1 MVDSSPIQR
10 TWSDLTLDEFFDIA
24 ALRTEIFFLE
34 QRIDEPELDAR
45 DREPTTEHWWIADDR
60 GPATYLRVV
69 VDDAPQPGNR
79 DARTLIGRVVTRADR
94 RGEGLARRLL
104 AHVVERHGRQPLAL
118 HAQVYAQPL
127 YAAVGFAAYGDEYL
141 EAGIP
146 HIGMYRAATPPA
158 ENGQAASVG

>member
-1 MVDSSPIQR
+1 VVDSSPQCR
-10 TWSDLTLDEFFDIA
+10 TWADLSLDEFFDIA
-24 ALRTEIFFLE
+24 ALRTEVFFLE
-34 QRIDEPELDAR
+34 QRIDEPELVAR

-69 VDDAPQPGNR
+69 VDGTPQQGNR

-104 AHVVERHGRQPLAL
+104 AHVVERHGHEPLAL

-127 YAAVGFAAYGDEYL
+127 YAGLGFAAYGDEYL

-146 HIGMYRAATPPA
+146 HIGMHRAPTSPS
-158 ENGQAASVG
+158 ASAQGARVG